1 MMIHSRAQKL
11 LILLYILVFFSSS
24 LTLSQGDMFEGKVLK
39 VGEELWKETLPL
51 HMGSRLYQ
59 LQGLKSFNWYEV
71 KISYPASVPASF
83 TLQLKKGNLDIGL
96 NQNRRLLNTEK
107 LIFKTENLDVL
118 NDQGGMHVLVTVE
131 PEGVVAMPN
140 VEEREFIIFNIACDE
155 LLLGIPSKAWWV
167 VVFVVLCLGLALITP
182 YFLPSYLLPKNG
194 GLPSDLQ
201 NVSKES

>member
-1 MMIHSRAQKL
+1 MEGNFTITYGFSIVPAPRAE
-11 LILLYILVFFSSS
+11 IF
-24 LTLSQGDMFEGKVLK
+24 
-39 VGEELWKETLPL
+39 
-51 HMGSRLYQ
+51 Q
-59 LQGLKSFNWYEV
+59 L
-71 KISYPASVPASF
+71 VPASF

-96 NQNRRLLNTEK
+96 NKNRRLLNTEK

-140 VEEREFIIFNIACDE
+140 VEEREFIFNIACDE
-155 LLLGIPSKAWWV
+155 LLLGIPYKAWWV
-167 VVFVVLCLGLALITP
+167 VVFVLLCLGLALITP

-194 GLPSDLQ
+194 GLPSDLR